1 MTVISNLQAQIDTL
15 KEKQGLIFPML
26 DNFTAQA
33 TRECQK
39 VMDQLKEKPLDFN
52 EMIYEVKGEFDD
64 ECLRLRKERSDL
76 QLLTGQIKEIGM
88 RVDLNLEKA
97 LEDMRRLR
105 VWNQKVK
112 EILTLSTFIER

>member
-1 MTVISNLQAQIDTL
+1 
-15 KEKQGLIFPML
+15 
-26 DNFTAQA
+26 
-33 TRECQK
+33 
-39 VMDQLKEKPLDFN
+39 MDQLKEKSLDFN

-112 EILTLSTFIER
+112 EILTLSTFIERQDE

>member
-1 MTVISNLQAQIDTL
+1 
-15 KEKQGLIFPML
+15 
-26 DNFTAQA
+26 
-33 TRECQK
+33 
-39 VMDQLKEKPLDFN
+39 
-52 EMIYEVKGEFDD
+52 MIYEVKGEFDD

-112 EILTLSTFIER
+112 EILTLSTFIERQDE